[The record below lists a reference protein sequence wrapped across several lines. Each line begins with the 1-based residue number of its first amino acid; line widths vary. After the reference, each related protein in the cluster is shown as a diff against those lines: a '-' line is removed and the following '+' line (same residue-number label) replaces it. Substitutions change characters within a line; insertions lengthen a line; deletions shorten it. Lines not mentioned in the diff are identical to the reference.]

1 MNADRTETS
10 LTATHYGKEEAAG
23 GPAAGGGAGLALGGA
38 LDQPHDTTERGNGQ
52 DPAGGDGT
60 QPELDY
66 VEVAFNYA
74 CEIMDDLALGLNEVA
89 GQSWKQY
96 NRVRTTHLTPKDS
109 QLLSILIAQESHRRP
124 AGIRAQ
130 IGNIFQ
136 LETHYDELT
145 ELAAEVGAL
154 DLHKTEWTADELL
167 AVQFPEPN
175 WAIEGILPE
184 GLAILAGRP
193 KLGKSW
199 LALQWALSIGAGGM
213 AFGRKVKKG
222 KVFYLAL
229 EDHPRR
235 LQNRQKKQNWQP
247 GADVTFVT
255 AWKDLLDG
263 GLDEL
268 RARIERD
275 TYALVVIDTLSRAMR
290 FDQNE
295 VDRATAVLAPLQ
307 KLALERGCCIL
318 LVDHHKKSAF
328 SVDDVIDE
336 VLGSTGK
343 TAVADVI
350 LGLFRERGKTGATLK
365 VAGRDLEDVEL
376 VIEWDRVT
384 CAWQLLGDAKNTPRT
399 DMEQAVLAAI
409 KTLGGEATTKQIA
422 EYLEKDAGQVSRA
435 IGDLLERRILIRG
448 ERSGKE
454 VPYQVNPIN

>member
-1 MNADRTETS
+1 MADVEKK
-10 LTATHYGKEEAAG
+10 TATLDGGQEAAG
-23 GPAAGGGAGLALGGA
+23 TVADGRPTTSHPQHSTEGNDGQDSAGG
-38 LDQPHDTTERGNGQ
+38 N
-52 DPAGGDGT
+52 GT

-96 NRVRTTHLTPKDS
+96 NRVRQAHLSPNES
-109 QLLSILIAQESHRRP
+109 QLLSILIAQEAQLRP

-145 ELAAEVGAL
+145 ELAAAVGVL
-154 DLHKTEWTADELL
+154 DLNKTEWTADELL
-167 AVQFPEPN
+167 AVEFPEPKTV
-175 WAIEGILPE
+175 IRDILPE

-199 LALQWALSIGAGGM
+199 LALQWARSVGAGGM

-222 KVFYLAL
+222 KVLYLAL

-235 LQNRQKKQNWQP
+235 LQNRQKKQGWQR
-247 GADVTFVT
+247 GANVTFVT
-255 AWKDLLDG
+255 SWKDLLDG

-268 RARIERD
+268 RTRLERESY
-275 TYALVVIDTLSRAMR
+275 TLVVIDTLSRAIR

-295 VDRATAVLAPLQ
+295 VDRATSVLAPLQ
-307 KLALERGCCIL
+307 KLALEHGCCIL
-318 LVDHHKKSAF
+318 LIDHHKKSAF

-365 VAGRDLEDVEL
+365 VTGRDLEDVEL
-376 VIEWDRVT
+376 VIEWHRAT
-384 CAWQLLGDAKNTPRT
+384 CVWQLLGDAKNTPRT
-399 DMEQAVLAAI
+399 DMEHAVLDAI
-409 KTLGGEATTKQIA
+409 KALNGEATTKQVA
-422 EYLEKDAGQVSRA
+422 EYLEKDGGQVSRA
-435 IGDLLERRILIRG
+435 IGDLLERHILIRG

-454 VPYQVNPIN
+454 VPYQRNPLN

>member
-1 MNADRTETS
+1 MAELSKEKAAGAGN
-10 LTATHYGKEEAAG
+10 LTAAGDEATLLASNLHPHNTTENVASQD
-23 GPAAGGGAGLALGGA
+23 PAAG
-38 LDQPHDTTERGNGQ
+38 NGK
-52 DPAGGDGT
+52 G
-60 QPELDY
+60 PELDY

-96 NRVRTTHLTPKDS
+96 NRVRQAHLSPKDA
-109 QLLSILIAQESHRRP
+109 QLLSILIGQEAQRRP
-124 AGIRAQ
+124 AGIQARVSQ
-130 IGNIFQ
+130 IFQ

-145 ELAAEVGAL
+145 ELAAAVGVL

-167 AVQFPEPN
+167 AVEFPEPN

-199 LALQWALSIGAGGM
+199 LALQWALSVGAGGM

-222 KVFYLAL
+222 KVLYLAL

-235 LQNRQKKQNWQP
+235 LQNRQKKQGWP
-247 GADVTFVT
+247 RGANVTFVT
-255 AWKDLLDG
+255 SWKDLLDG
-263 GLDEL
+263 GLDDL
-268 RARIERD
+268 RARIEQD
-275 TYALVVIDTLSRAMR
+275 TYAMVVIDTLSRAMR

-295 VDRATAVLAPLQ
+295 VDKATAVLAPLQ
-307 KLALERGCCIL
+307 KLALEYGLCVL
-318 LVDHHKKSAF
+318 LIDHHKKSAF

-365 VAGRDLEDVEL
+365 VTGRDLEDVEL
-376 VIEWDRVT
+376 VIEWHRDT

-399 DMEQAVLAAI
+399 DMEQAILGAI
-409 KTLGGEATTKQIA
+409 EALDGLATTKQVA
-422 EYLEKDAGQVSRA
+422 EYLEKDGGQVSRA
-435 IGDLLERRILIRG
+435 IGDLLERHILIRG

-454 VPYQVNPIN
+454 VPYQRNPLN